1 MVVIPG
7 EMEPGIAE
15 PDTGAVE
22 FTREALERSGF
33 AGFIRL
39 SSAITADVPSAP
51 GVYVIYRTDTTR
63 PTFLPQSQAGH
74 RRDPSQS
81 PDMVDREWV
90 DGAQVVYIGKA
101 TALRKRIAQ
110 YRRFGASTSDAHWGG
125 RYIWQLQ
132 DQADLLVAW
141 RVTAAAE
148 TARAAETALIGHFM
162 SRYRGRMP
170 FANLRP

>member
-1 MVVIPG
+1 
-7 EMEPGIAE
+7 
-15 PDTGAVE
+15 
-22 FTREALERSGF
+22 
-33 AGFIRL
+33 
-39 SSAITADVPSAP
+39 
-51 GVYVIYRTDTTR
+51 
-63 PTFLPQSQAGH
+63 
-74 RRDPSQS
+74 
-81 PDMVDREWV
+81 V

-110 YRRFGASTSDAHWGG
+110 YRRFGAGTSDAHWGG

-148 TARAAETALIGHFM
+148 TARAVETALIGHFM
-162 SRYRGRMP
+162 ARYRGRMP